1 MDIIIRPELQSD
13 YFENENVTREA
24 FWNLFVPGCVEH
36 VLVHKLREHQDYLQ
50 DLSFVAVY
58 DHQIIGNIFYAK
70 SHVIN
75 EKNIQ
80 LDTLTFGP
88 VSVLPQYQKKGVGS
102 ALIKHTVEIANN
114 KNYPG
119 IIIYG
124 NPSNYCKHGFKS
136 SRDYNISNQEGKF
149 PYSLL
154 VLELQKDV
162 FKNHPWKL
170 CESDVYNIS
179 EAEAEEY
186 DKKFPQKVKEYKPTQ
201 EEFYITI
208 RAFIE

>member
-1 MDIIIRPELQSD
+1 MDIIIRSEQPAD

-24 FWNLFVPGCVEH
+24 FWNLYFPGCNEH

-50 DLSFVAVY
+50 ELSFVAVV
-58 DHQIIGNIFYAK
+58 DHKIIGNIFYAR
-70 SHVIN
+70 SRVIN
-75 EKNIQ
+75 EQNNS

-88 VSVLPQYQKKGVGS
+88 VCVLPQYQRKGVGS
-102 ALIKHTVEIANN
+102 ALIKHTIEIARN

-124 NPSNYCKHGFKS
+124 HPYNYCKHGFKS
-136 SRDYNISNQEGKF
+136 SKDYQISNSEGKF

-162 FKNHPWKL
+162 FKNHTWKYYD
-170 CESDVYNIS
+170 SDVYNIG
-179 EAEAEEY
+179 ETETEEY
-186 DKKFPQKVKEYKPTQ
+186 DKNFAQKVKEYKPTQ
-201 EEFYITI
+201 EEFYIAY